1 MVIIL
6 SPIDNDCKGRK
17 IGLSTM
23 HSYYSSITSNVWSY
37 GLCDCFSDIT
47 VCLITW
53 VLPCYMT
60 GRVARGVGESCLLH
74 GVCFISVV
82 KPQSE
87 EKSRNRK
94 KVKEILLP
102 TLIYHLC
109 CSVCALLQEYREIN
123 DSQVT
128 SLLQTNESP
137 GSIIYGGP

>member
-1 MVIIL
+1 ML
-6 SPIDNDCKGRK
+6 N
-17 IGLSTM
+17 
-23 HSYYSSITSNVWSY
+23 YYSSIISNAWSY

-74 GVCFISVV
+74 GVCFYIPVARICCQASIRR
-82 KPQSE
+82 KI
-87 EKSRNRK
+87 EKQ
-94 KVKEILLP
+94 KEIEGNFV
-102 TLIYHLC
+102 TDLICHLC
-109 CSVCALLQEYREIN
+109 CSVCALVQEYREIN

-137 GSIIYGGP
+137 GTTINDSIL